1 MKTYSPRVS
10 KKRIDWSLVDAK
22 GQTLGRLSTQIAIML
37 MGKDKPTYSP
47 HMISGDKV
55 VVVNA
60 SKVKVT
66 GNKLT
71 DKIYHRHSGYPGGI
85 KSISLKDQLIKDPA
99 KVIIMSVKG
108 MLPKNKLSSDML
120 KNLKVYPKDEH
131 PHSSQIN
138 KDKK

>member
-10 KKRIDWSLVDAK
+10 EKRIDWRLVDAK

>member
-10 KKRIDWSLVDAK
+10 EKRIDWCLVDAK